1 MERPFSSGG
10 DGPFRVPGTRLAKK
24 VKGVRSFQTKPDMTN
39 GISEMVPAEESRG
52 FARSAF
58 VFCFRSCRYPPD
70 GNERAIKVMLED
82 QQGTHAR
89 S

>member
-1 MERPFSSGG
+1 MGLRGVSLWGFAASG
-10 DGPFRVPGTRLAKK
+10 A
-24 VKGVRSFQTKPDMTN
+24 
-39 GISEMVPAEESRG
+39 SRG
-52 FARSAF
+52 QPGASRGQPLGASRGQGASRGRGGFAGSAF

-70 GNERAIKVMLED
+70 GNERAIKVMLQD

>member
-1 MERPFSSGG
+1 M
-10 DGPFRVPGTRLAKK
+10 
-24 VKGVRSFQTKPDMTN
+24 RSFQTKPDMTN

-52 FARSAF
+52 FAGSAFVFRGFAGSAFRGFAGSAF

-70 GNERAIKVMLED
+70 GNERAIKVMLQD
-82 QQGTHAR
+82 QRGTHAR